1 MTTQYDTDYRNY
13 ITDITGVVTKPAV
26 PTTNELR
33 DQYGSLEQ
41 FKSVSDTII
50 LNSITYRSLFGDK
63 ADEELQAT
71 FKVVKNNSTL
81 ISDTEI
87 KEKVVTAINFYFSIE
102 NWDFG
107 DTFYFSELAA
117 YLYNELSP
125 DVLSVI
131 IVPKLSKVTLVVYSN
146 TKSKG

>member
-1 MTTQYDTDYRNY
+1 MFLLTRQYDTDYRNY
-13 ITDITGVVTKPAV
+13 ITDITGNVSKPIN

-33 DQYGSLEQ
+33 DQFGSLEQ
-41 FKSVSDTII
+41 YKSVSDTII
-50 LNSITYRSLFGDK
+50 FNGITYRPLFGDK

-87 KEKVVTAINFYFSIE
+87 KEKVISAINLYFSID

-107 DTFYFSELAA
+107 DVFYFSELAA
-117 YLYNELSP
+117 YLLS
-125 DVLSVI
+125 LI
-131 IVPKLSKVTLVVYSN
+131 HI
-146 TKSKG
+146 